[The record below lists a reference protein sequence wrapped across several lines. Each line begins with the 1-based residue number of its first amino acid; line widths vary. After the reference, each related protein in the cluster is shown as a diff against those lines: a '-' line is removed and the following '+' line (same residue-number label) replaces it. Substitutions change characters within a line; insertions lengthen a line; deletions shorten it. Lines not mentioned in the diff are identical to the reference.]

1 MTGHPRQ
8 TKAPICREQL
18 ISLLYPVAAFFHS
31 GGMTREQAL
40 LAFDAALDHVR
51 ESARRRPLEHI
62 GASSCFLDVI
72 ATWTRD
78 SRFLDSEGRPR
89 VLSLSGKNGFS
100 TLVKSTDAGL
110 DPKEILIILMR
121 YRNVRRLPGSKL
133 RLVSP
138 LFRASIGS
146 RIAFE
151 PMAHFL
157 SDATS
162 TLTHILRRTK
172 ATKPDQFWRSVES
185 AHISAANAQKFIEF
199 AKDRSL
205 LFLEELDDW
214 IQANERLS
222 RRHGKRRLRVGLGLF
237 SIYSNI

>member
-1 MTGHPRQ
+1 MTGHTRQ
-8 TKAPICREQL
+8 VSAAICREQL
-18 ISLLYPVAAFFHS
+18 ISLLYPIAAFFHS

-40 LAFDAALDHVR
+40 HALGAALDQVQ

-72 ATWTRD
+72 ATWSRD
-78 SRFLDSEGRPR
+78 RKFLDSEGRPR
-89 VLSLSGKNGFS
+89 TLSLSGKNGFS
-100 TLVKSTDAGL
+100 TLVRSTDAGL
-110 DPKEILIILMR
+110 DPKEILIVLTR
-121 YRNVRRLPGSKL
+121 YRNVRRLPGGKL

-138 LFRASIGS
+138 IFRASIGS

-162 TLTHILRRTK
+162 TLSHILRRTK

-185 AHISAANAQKFIEF
+185 AHISEANAQKFLEF
-199 AKDRSL
+199 A
-205 LFLEELDDW
+205 
-214 IQANERLS
+214 
-222 RRHGKRRLRVGLGLF
+222 
-237 SIYSNI
+237 